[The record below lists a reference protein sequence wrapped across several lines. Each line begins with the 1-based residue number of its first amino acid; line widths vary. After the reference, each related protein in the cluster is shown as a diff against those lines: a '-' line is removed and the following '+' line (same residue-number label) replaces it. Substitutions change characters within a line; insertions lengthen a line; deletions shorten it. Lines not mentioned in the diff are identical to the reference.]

1 MNGTPVRRGQT
12 WHTPATVSVRPVPTP
27 LPPSVPELAREVAL
41 PHTPRL
47 LRVRSRVFL
56 TTLGAFLLLALP
68 LALLA
73 SLLLRG
79 GLHRTFADRAL
90 RESQLVATLP
100 PVTAA
105 LGGQPAARRQLNG
118 LINRYRLVLGAD
130 YIVVTD
136 RAGIRLTHPT
146 PAEVGRHMVGGDFGA
161 FLRGQSVTETVQGT
175 LGPSVRAKVPV
186 FSSDGRVLGLA
197 SVGFLLPRVG
207 DVFWSVVRAGLP
219 WYLAALGL
227 ALLLSNIIARRVRAE
242 LLDLEPE
249 QVAGG
254 LLHYRTVL
262 NTLED
267 GVLVVRAG
275 QIHVM
280 NPQARALL
288 GAAERRLPV
297 PLADLLPA
305 LLASPGGRSQTLQ
318 LGRRPVLV
326 GVQLAEDGAEVIT
339 LRDLARVQALADE
352 LTQSRRYAELLRAQ
366 THEFTNRLHTL
377 AGLLHLGETEEA
389 LRLIHAQSARHT
401 AQADAVRRLGHVRL
415 AALLLGKFDRAAEL
429 GVTLSLDPL
438 SALPEH
444 LAPGVAEVL
453 ELATGN
459 LVENACEAA
468 SGTPDAQVHVL
479 VAQDP
484 EGVVLEVRD
493 SGPGVAPELAR
504 TLTGRGVST
513 KGRGRGVGL
522 ALVQQRAAALGG
534 TLVHDRVTDAAGR
547 WWTRFTLDL
556 PGGAP

>member
-1 MNGTPVRRGQT
+1 MALR
-12 WHTPATVSVRPVPTP
+12 PAPAS
-27 LPPSVPELAREVAL
+27 LPPSVPVLAREVAL
-41 PHTPRL
+41 PYTPRL
-47 LRVRSRVFL
+47 LRVRNRVFL

-105 LGGQPAARRQLNG
+105 LGGQPGARRRLNA
-118 LINRYRLVLGAD
+118 LVNRYRVVLGAD

-136 RAGIRLTHPT
+136 RAGIRLTHPA
-146 PAEVGRHMVGGDFGA
+146 PSQLGKHMVGGDFQA
-161 FLRGQSVTETVQGT
+161 FLRGQSITETVQGT

-186 FSSDGRVLGLA
+186 LAADGQVLGLA

-227 ALLLSNIIARRVRAE
+227 ALLMSGVIARRVRAE

-262 NTLED
+262 NTLEE

-275 QIHVM
+275 LIYVM

-288 GAAERRLPV
+288 GAADRRLPV
-297 PLADLLPA
+297 ALADLLPD
-305 LLASPGGRSQTLQ
+305 LPEGLDSQPQTLQ
-318 LGRRPVLV
+318 VGRRPVLV
-326 GVQLAEDGAEVIT
+326 GVQLAGDGARVIT

-389 LRLIHAQSARHT
+389 LGLIHAQSARHT

-429 GVTLSLDPL
+429 GVTLTLDPL
-438 SALPEH
+438 SALPSS
-444 LAPGVAEVL
+444 LPPGVAEVL
-453 ELATGN
+453 ELAAGN

-484 EGVVLEVRD
+484 EGLVLEVRD
-493 SGPGVAPELAR
+493 SGPGVPPGLAR
-504 TLTGRGVST
+504 TLTGRGVSS
-513 KGRGRGVGL
+513 KGEGRGVGL

-534 TLVHDRVTDAAGR
+534 TLTHDRVTDSAGR
-547 WWTRFTLDL
+547 GWTRFTVDL
-556 PGGAP
+556 PGERP